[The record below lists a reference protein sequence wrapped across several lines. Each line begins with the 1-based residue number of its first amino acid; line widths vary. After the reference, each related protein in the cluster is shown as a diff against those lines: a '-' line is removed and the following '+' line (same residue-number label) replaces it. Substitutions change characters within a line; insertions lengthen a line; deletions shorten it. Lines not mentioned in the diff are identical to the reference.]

1 MKTHLVPVCRWCLRP
16 EWVEARLPC
25 ESGGR
30 APDFMRMLAS
40 EMPPEFPRSWYSK
53 RKLRAH
59 NEPIVEV
66 TVEE

>member
-1 MKTHLVPVCRWCLRP
+1 MKTHLVTVCRWCLRP

-30 APDFMRMLAS
+30 RPDFMGMLAS
-40 EMPPEFPRSWYSK
+40 EMPPEFPRAWYSK
-53 RKLRAH
+53 CTLRAH
-59 NEPIVEV
+59 NEPIVDV